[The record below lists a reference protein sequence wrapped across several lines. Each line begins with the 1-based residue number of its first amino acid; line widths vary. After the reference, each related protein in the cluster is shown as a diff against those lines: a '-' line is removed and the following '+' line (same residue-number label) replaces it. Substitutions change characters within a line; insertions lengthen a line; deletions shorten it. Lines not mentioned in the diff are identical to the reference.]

1 MLFSVQC
8 SIPRWY
14 QDANSLVPSAESW
27 KLMFNVLHSTL
38 RVHIQ
43 SSIEYCSMF
52 NVQCSMLNVQCWM
65 FNVECSIFSVEC
77 SMLFNVQCWML
88 NVQCWMFNVVQCSG
102 IEAWMQGV
110 EYWVLT
116 VVLCSPLSVQCST
129 LKHQCW
135 RLVEGWSSCYSLL
148 CDAFLL
154 AVEASYHQ
162 TMKLCVTPVFL
173 GTSVP
178 SWDSCKWY

>member
-52 NVQCSMLNVQCWM
+52 TVQY
-65 FNVECSIFSVEC
+65 
-77 SMLFNVQCWML
+77 SMLFNVQVLKLDCRVLNTKCWL
-88 NVQCWMFNVVQCSG
+88 DVLCS
-102 IEAWMQGV
+102 
-110 EYWVLT
+110 LFF
-116 VVLCSPLSVQCST
+116 VLCSPLSVQCST

-135 RLVEGWSSCYSLL
+135 RLVEGWSSCCLL

>member
-1 MLFSVQC
+1 MFNTQLMSGCQF
-8 SIPRWY
+8 
-14 QDANSLVPSAESW
+14 PSSKCW
-27 KLMFNVLHSTL
+27 KLMFNVHQCLSAERWCSMFSTPHSGLT
-38 RVHIQ
+38 IQ
-43 SSIEYCSMF
+43 RSKEYCSMF
-52 NVQCSMLNVQCWM
+52 TVQY
-65 FNVECSIFSVEC
+65 
-77 SMLFNVQCWML
+77 SMLFNVQVLKLECRVLNTKCWL
-88 NVQCWMFNVVQCSG
+88 DVLCS
-102 IEAWMQGV
+102 
-110 EYWVLT
+110 LFF
-116 VVLCSPLSVQCST
+116 VLCSPLSVQCST

-135 RLVEGWSSCYSLL
+135 RLVEGWSSCCLL

>member
-1 MLFSVQC
+1 MFNTPLISGCQFPSSKCWKLKVDVQC
-8 SIPRWY
+8 SPLHT
-14 QDANSLVPSAESW
+14 QGSHP
-27 KLMFNVLHSTL
+27 KFNRVL
-38 RVHIQ
+38 
-43 SSIEYCSMF
+43 F
-52 NVQCSMLNVQCWM
+52 NVQCSM
-65 FNVECSIFSVEC
+65 FNVECSMLNVQYSVLSVQC